1 MSATIELKYFNSF
14 WLKKMKS
21 ITDIKTTTAEV
32 DSVISPNT
40 FVLTES
46 NIHIGVGQ
54 EVLKI
59 DSTILN
65 PSLIVTN
72 VEIVLGVET
81 ITVNDTISIS
91 PTNIITFGKIVDF
104 SQIPAKYVSDDDTD
118 WDIEEARIRGGY
130 NNTNVDLGVKAYIV
144 EDPSNQQNRTSSL
157 IYSGIYNSRTGVN
170 NTNQF
175 SVGEDI
181 TRSLDPANGSIQK
194 LYAEDTNLT
203 IFQEYKVSRALI
215 DKDAIYSAEGQPMTT
230 SGAQVIGQVQAYA
243 GQYGIS
249 TNPES
254 FAVYGYR
261 KYFADRNQN
270 VILRLSQDGITEI
283 SEYGMTDY
291 FRDNLSAVGNSGKVI
306 GMWDMHNK
314 QYVVSLQPGNTA
326 LPSETLSFDEDSK
339 GWTSFFDYIPNLGGS
354 LINSFYTFKDGNI
367 WKHYSTAVRRGSF
380 YGYTEDG
387 IDYNVFPSTVSLVL
401 NANPSLVKN
410 FNTINYEGSSGWA
423 MSSFITNED
432 LTLPVGQSVSIL
444 SLADMENSLFVNT
457 FKKKEDKYFANL
469 INGTVGTLG
478 EVVYGNS
485 MMGAKGFYSTVKM
498 SYDNLTNYTSTIGD
512 EILPTRINKA
522 ELYAVSSNYVES
534 SY

>member
-21 ITDIKTTTAEV
+21 VTDIKTTTAEV
-32 DSVISPNT
+32 DSQISPNS
-40 FVLTES
+40 FSLTEA

-54 EVLKI
+54 EILKI
-59 DSTILN
+59 DSIVIGGPLTIIDI
-65 PSLIVTN
+65 SLDG
-72 VEIVLGVET
+72 LT
-81 ITVNDTISIS
+81 ITTDHTISVL

-104 SQIPAKYVSDDDTD
+104 SQVPAKYVSDDNVD

-157 IYSGIYNSRTGVN
+157 IYSGIYNSRTGIN

-230 SGAQVIGQVQAYA
+230 SGAAVIGQVQAYA

-261 KYFADRNQN
+261 KYFIDRNQN
-270 VILRLSQDGITEI
+270 VVLRLSQDGITEI

-291 FRDNLSAVGNSGKVI
+291 FRDNLSVVGNSGKVI

-314 QYVVSLQPGNTA
+314 QYVVSLQPGNIA
-326 LPSETLSFDEDSK
+326 LPSETLAFDEDSK

-354 LINSFYTFKDGNI
+354 LINSFYTFKQGNI
-367 WKHYSTAVRRGSF
+367 WKHYSTNVRRSTF
-380 YGYTEDG
+380 YDITW
-387 IDYNVFPSTVSLVL
+387 PSTVSLVL
-401 NANPSLVKN
+401 NANPSLIKN
-410 FNTINYEGSSGWA
+410 FNTINYEGSSGWT
-423 MSSFITNED
+423 MDSFITNED
-432 LTLPVGQSVSIL
+432 STLPVGKSVDIL

-469 INGTVGTLG
+469 INSTIGTLG

-485 MMGAKGFYSTVKM
+485 MLGAKGFYSTVEM
-498 SYDNLTNYTSTIGD
+498 TYDNLSNYTNIIGD
-512 EILPTRINKA
+512 QILPTRTNKA